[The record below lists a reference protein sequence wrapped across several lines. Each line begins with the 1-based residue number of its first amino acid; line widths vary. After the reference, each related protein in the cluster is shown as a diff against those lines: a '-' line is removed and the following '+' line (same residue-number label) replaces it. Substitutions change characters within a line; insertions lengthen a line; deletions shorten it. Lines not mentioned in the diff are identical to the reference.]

1 MTTAARG
8 IREPYQLRLHL
19 HLWLAGCYGPP
30 VTLDLSERREHV
42 VYRWDLDKTYLR
54 TEFDTLRDL
63 VRTAFEPASRKRAY
77 PGASTLLR
85 EIRATDPAAI
95 FILSGSP
102 EQMRSVLEAKLR
114 LDGIRWDAFT
124 LKPSLRHLIRGKFR
138 FLRDQLSYKLTA
150 LLRSRTNVSPETDEI
165 LFGDDAEGDA
175 FIYSLYA
182 DIAAGRVSQEV
193 LMKVAE
199 AADVYPEDTPELVRI
214 AARVPRCDTVRRIFI
229 HLERVSSTTGF
240 SDFGRRVCPFYNYFQ
255 PALVLLEDGALD
267 AQSVLRVGA
276 DLVVAHTFNPEVLVA
291 SFDDLRRRGYLSKRT
306 VDRIAE
312 VSGTIEPSTFGQASR
327 PLQSLVRAME
337 TARAELPDEVEVDSV
352 KEDYLTLFAKD
363 RARAKAAKRRALW
376 TRDSP

>member
-1 MTTAARG
+1 VA
-8 IREPYQLRLHL
+8 P
-19 HLWLAGCYGPP
+19 
-30 VTLDLSERREHV
+30 DLSQRRDEI

-54 TEFDTLRDL
+54 TEFDTLRDIL
-63 VRTAFEPASRKRAY
+63 RTAFEPATRKRAF

-114 LDGIRWDAFT
+114 LDGIRWDGFT
-124 LKPSLRHLIRGKFR
+124 LKPSLRNLVRGKFR

-150 LLRSRTNVSPETDEI
+150 LLRSRTNVSPETEEI

-182 DIAAGRVSQEV
+182 DIAAGRVSQEL
-193 LMKVAE
+193 LMQVAE
-199 AADVYPEDTPELVRI
+199 AADVYPEDIPEIVRI
-214 AARVPRCDTVRRIFI
+214 AARVPRGDTVRRIFI
-229 HLERVSSTTGF
+229 HLERVSSTAGF
-240 SDFGRRVCPFYNYFQ
+240 GDFGRRVCPFYNYFQ

-267 AQSVLRVGA
+267 AQAVLRVGA

-291 SFDDLRRRGYLSKRT
+291 SFDDLRRRGYLSKVV
-306 VDRIAE
+306 VDRISE
-312 VSGTIEPSTFGQASR
+312 VADGIETATFGRASG

-337 TARAELPDEVEVDSV
+337 AARPEMPEEVELDAVR
-352 KEDYLTLFAKD
+352 EDYVALFAKD

-376 TRDSP
+376 SRGT

>member
-1 MTTAARG
+1 MG
-8 IREPYQLRLHL
+8 LHL
-19 HLWLAGCYGPP
+19 LRGGCYGADVAP
-30 VTLDLSERREHV
+30 DLTERRNHV

-63 VRTAFEPASRKRAY
+63 VRTAFEPASRKRSY

-114 LDGIRWDAFT
+114 LDGIRWDGFT
-124 LKPSLRHLIRGKFR
+124 LKPSLRNLVRGKFR

-150 LLRSRTNVSPETDEI
+150 LLRSRTNVSPDTDEI

-182 DIAAGRVSQEV
+182 DIVAGRVSQEL

-199 AADVYPEDTPELVRI
+199 AADVYPEDIPQMVRI
-214 AARVPRCDTVRRIFI
+214 AARVPRGDTVRRIFI
-229 HLERVSSTTGF
+229 HLERVSSTAGF
-240 SDFGRRVCPFYNYFQ
+240 SDFGRRVCAFYNYFQ
-255 PALVLLEDGALD
+255 PALILLEDGALD
-267 AQSVLRVGA
+267 AQAVLRVGA

-291 SFDDLRRRGYLSKRT
+291 SFDDLKRRGYFSTR
-306 VDRIAE
+306 VVERISA
-312 VSGTIEPSTFGQASR
+312 VADGIEPSSFGQASA
-327 PLQSLVRAME
+327 PLRALVRAME
-337 TARAELPDEVEVDSV
+337 QAATDLPREAVVDGTQ
-352 KEDYLTLFAKD
+352 EDYLTLFQRD
-363 RARAKAAKRRALW
+363 RARAKAAKRRVLW
-376 TRDSP
+376 TRETP

>member
-1 MTTAARG
+1 VA
-8 IREPYQLRLHL
+8 P
-19 HLWLAGCYGPP
+19 
-30 VTLDLSERREHV
+30 DLSERREHV

-54 TEFDTLRDL
+54 TDFDTLRDL

-77 PGASTLLR
+77 PGAGTLLR

-114 LDGIRWDAFT
+114 LDGIRWDGFT
-124 LKPSLRHLIRGKFR
+124 LKPSLRNLVRGKFR

-182 DIAAGRVSQEV
+182 DIAAGRVSQE
-193 LMKVAE
+193 L
-199 AADVYPEDTPELVRI
+199 PELVRI

-229 HLERVSSTTGF
+229 HLERVSSTAGF

-267 AQSVLRVGA
+267 AQAVLRVGA

-291 SFDDLRRRGYLSKRT
+291 SFDDLRRRGYLSKRV

-312 VSGTIEPSTFGQASR
+312 VSATIEPSTFGQASS

-337 TARAELPDEVEVDSV
+337 AARAELPDEVEVDSV
-352 KEDYLTLFAKD
+352 KEDYLTLFAGD
-363 RARAKAAKRRALW
+363 RVRAKAAKRRALW
-376 TRDSP
+376 TRESP

>member
-1 MTTAARG
+1 MAV
-8 IREPYQLRLHL
+8 E
-19 HLWLAGCYGPP
+19 
-30 VTLDLSERREHV
+30 LSERRDQV

-85 EIRATDPAAI
+85 EIRATSPAAI

-114 LDGIRWDAFT
+114 LDGIRWDGFT
-124 LKPSLRHLIRGKFR
+124 LKPSLRNLVRGRFR

-150 LLRSRTNVSPETDEI
+150 LLRSRTNVDPTTDEI

-199 AADVYPEDTPELVRI
+199 AADVYPEDVLQIVRI
-214 AARVPRCDTVRRIFI
+214 AARVPRRDAVKRIFI
-229 HLERVSSTTGF
+229 HLERVSSTGGF
-240 SDFGRRVCPFYNYFQ
+240 REFGRRVCAFYNYFQ
-255 PALVLLEDGALD
+255 PALILLEDGALD
-267 AQSVLRVGA
+267 AEAVLRVGA
-276 DLVVAHTFNPEVLVA
+276 DLVVAHTFNPEVLGA
-291 SFDDLRRRGYLSKRT
+291 SFDDLRRRGYLSKRV
-306 VDRIAE
+306 VDR
-312 VSGTIEPSTFGQASR
+312 VSGSVGTISPETFGQASG
-327 PLQSLVRAME
+327 PLRALVRAME
-337 TARAELPDEVEVDSV
+337 EARPELPDEVEVDPTR
-352 KEDYLTLFAKD
+352 EDYVTLFDKD
-363 RARAKAAKRRALW
+363 RARARAAKRRAVW
-376 TRDSP
+376 TRT

>member
-1 MTTAARG
+1 MVA
-8 IREPYQLRLHL
+8 
-19 HLWLAGCYGPP
+19 
-30 VTLDLSERREHV
+30 LDLTERRNQI

-54 TEFDTLRDL
+54 TDFDTLRDL
-63 VRTAFEPASRKRAY
+63 VRTAFEPAFRKRAY

-114 LDGIRWDAFT
+114 LDGIRWDGFT
-124 LKPSLRHLIRGKFR
+124 LKPSLRNLVRGKFR

-150 LLRSRTNVSPETDEI
+150 LLRSRTNVAPDTYEI

-182 DIAAGRVSQEV
+182 DIVAGRVSQEL

-199 AADVYPEDTPELVRI
+199 AAKVYPDDIPQIVRI
-214 AARVPRCDTVRRIFI
+214 AARVPRGDTVLRIFI
-229 HLERVSSTTGF
+229 HLERVSSTSGF
-240 SDFGRRVCPFYNYFQ
+240 SDFGRRVCPFHNYFQ

-267 AQSVLRVGA
+267 APAALRVGA
-276 DLVVAHTFNPEVLVA
+276 DLVVAHTFNPEALVA
-291 SFDDLRRRGYLSKRT
+291 SFDDLRRRGYLSKRV
-306 VDRIAE
+306 VDRILE
-312 VSGTIEPSTFGQASR
+312 VSDSIEPSTFGQASG
-327 PLQSLVRAME
+327 PLRSLARAME
-337 TARAELPDEVEVDSV
+337 SARAQLPDEAEVDAV
-352 KEDYLTLFAKD
+352 KDDYLTLFAKD

-376 TRDSP
+376 TPQAP